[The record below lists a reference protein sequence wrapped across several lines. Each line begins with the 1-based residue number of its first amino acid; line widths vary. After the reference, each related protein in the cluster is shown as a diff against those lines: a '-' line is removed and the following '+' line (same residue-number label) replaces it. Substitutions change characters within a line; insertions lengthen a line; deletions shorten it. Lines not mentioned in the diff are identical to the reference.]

1 MMKKLLAFWNEYK
14 LAIITALVTL
24 LLCVGLV
31 VVCVIFWN
39 GESVDFDTVQYN
51 TYTVQRNLGMRW

>member
-14 LAIITALVTL
+14 LAIVTALVTL